1 MLTSTSTLQSILLN
15 LICIDFCLFL
25 HLVHEV
31 SCAEMRNLEH
41 VDSRWAGV
49 SIFGKCFCKIP
60 GGYWKLFAENL

>member
-1 MLTSTSTLQSILLN
+1 MLTSTSTLQSILFN
-15 LICIDFCLFL
+15 LICVDFCLFL

-49 SIFGKCFCKIP
+49 SIFVCLMI
-60 GGYWKLFAENL
+60 